1 MIAPDGSDPAR
12 RARLRIE
19 AAGAR
24 AGEGILDRL
33 GLRRPIRRGLVL
45 ALAALLVLAAIASA
59 VGFGLPGLRI
69 VFGPAPSASGSA
81 SPSLAVASPRPS
93 LSPSPSRSPIA
104 AQTPMPPGAT
114 LGLGRAVTLDQA
126 RAESSFPILL
136 PTDPRLGAPD
146 GVWID
151 GVGRV
156 SLVWTARPD
165 LPATIDP
172 DLALIVTQVPGRI
185 DPGYFE
191 KILRPGTTIE
201 GARVGGHDGYWI
213 SGAQHEFVY
222 VNPSGDPVFD
232 DRRLVD
238 DTLAWSD
245 GQVTFRLETGAGR
258 DAAIAIAE
266 SMR

>member
-33 GLRRPIRRGLVL
+33 GLRRPVRRGLVL

-81 SPSLAVASPRPS
+81 LPSLAAASPKPS
-93 LSPSPSRSPIA
+93 LSTSPSRSPIA

-114 LGLGRAVTLDQA
+114 LALGRAVALDQA

-151 GVGRV
+151 SVGRV

-201 GARVGGHDGYWI
+201 GSRVGGHDGYWI